1 MSTSRLRRPA
11 DAAVDVVGLH
21 VVGLDVVLVAVITV
35 VVDLTVVDGTVVEV
49 AVGVVDVPA
58 ANVAK
63 GVNKSR
69 ITFQNS
75 ITSYNLILN

>member
-1 MSTSRLRRPA
+1 MSTSRLRQPA

-49 AVGVVDVPA
+49 AVGFVDVP
-58 ANVAK
+58 VAK

-69 ITFQNS
+69 ITVTAGTFEP
-75 ITSYNLILN
+75 

>member
-1 MSTSRLRRPA
+1 MTPFWNELYQVRSNPK
-11 DAAVDVVGLH
+11 
-21 VVGLDVVLVAVITV
+21 
-35 VVDLTVVDGTVVEV
+35 VDLTVVDGTVVEV
-49 AVGVVDVPA
+49 AVGFVDVPA

>member
-1 MSTSRLRRPA
+1 
-11 DAAVDVVGLH
+11 
-21 VVGLDVVLVAVITV
+21 V

-49 AVGVVDVPA
+49 AVGFVDVP
-58 ANVAK
+58 VAK

-75 ITSYNLILN
+75 I